1 MWYPAETR
9 SVLPIELA
17 VGLLVPGG
25 WPDAMGEPK
34 RRPQLDFGVRMAR
47 LRTNFGNGNGGK
59 ERRRRRVTAPLS
71 VWCDQRPK
79 RSMREDLGLS
89 DLNTGRKEWKFK
101 VSTEHYGPVIRTS
114 YLEYL
119 AS

>member
-1 MWYPAETR
+1 MRAGVTSLSSVPRVCIGDRCMWYPAETR

-71 VWCDQRPK
+71 V
-79 RSMREDLGLS
+79 
-89 DLNTGRKEWKFK
+89 
-101 VSTEHYGPVIRTS
+101 
-114 YLEYL
+114 
-119 AS
+119 